1 MKSTDHLWKEIDDA
15 VVNGFIYQM
24 EEISQKTSMSGP
36 TMYGTRI
43 WFNGRVTV
51 DQCEKV
57 ANYIRNTYR
66 MKVDQYL
73 PFSLTIW
80 NSVHRDDDEE

>member
-1 MKSTDHLWKEIDDA
+1 MKTTDRLWREIDDA

-24 EEISQKTSMSGP
+24 EDISQKSSMCGP
-36 TMYGTRI
+36 TMHGTRI
-43 WFNGRVTV
+43 WFKGRVTV
-51 DQCEKV
+51 DQCEKI
-57 ANYIRNTYR
+57 ANYIRNTYK

-80 NSVHRDDDEE
+80 NTIHSDDSE